1 MDGAWTWYY
10 RCWYELNTFVIFYA
24 NNSHL
29 SGPDIKFYAIMSI
42 GTQFRLVSLTPAL
55 SCIPSAS
62 EGGDR
67 NTLYRAFTAAS
78 VLQARILNEGPYYQ
92 RFTEDCGRTRLPRVS
107 KLLRRRSTSFKPN
120 DSLKFQIQRQ
130 FDSRRHNQ
138 LLYLAKAYDEKTIL
152 VKFVRHYCLELHDI
166 CASSGHAPTLLA
178 YERLPGGWH
187 GVAMEY
193 VADAVPITQHRHIS
207 KHFENWKTVLQELVA
222 MFHNRDFVHGDLR
235 DANIISGDDGR
246 VQIVDF
252 DWGGRVGE
260 VSYPTPKLNAELVD
274 GRSLEDLRITKA
286 DDLRILANT
295 LAKTLAQ
302 V

>member
-29 SGPDIKFYAIMSI
+29 SGPDIKFYAVLSL
-42 GTQFRLVSLTPAL
+42 GDQFRLVSLTPAL

-67 NTLYRAFTAAS
+67 NTLYRAFTAAL
-78 VLQARILNEGPYYQ
+78 VLQARILKDGAFYQ
-92 RFTEDCGRTRLPRVS
+92 SFTGDCGRIHLPRVS
-107 KLLRRRSTSFKPN
+107 KLLKRQSPGSKPD
-120 DSLKFQIQRQ
+120 DSLEFQIQRK
-130 FDSRRHNQ
+130 FYRDWHNR
-138 LLYLAKAYDEKTIL
+138 LLYLAKASDDKTIL
-152 VKFVRHYCLELHDI
+152 VKFVRHYCIELHDI
-166 CASSGHAPTLLA
+166 CASSGHAPALLA
-178 YERLPGGWH
+178 FERLPGGWY

-193 VADAVPITQHRHIS
+193 VADAVPITEHRHIS
-207 KHFENWKTVLQELVA
+207 KHFKNWKTVLQELVA

-235 DANIISGDDGR
+235 DANIISGDDGH